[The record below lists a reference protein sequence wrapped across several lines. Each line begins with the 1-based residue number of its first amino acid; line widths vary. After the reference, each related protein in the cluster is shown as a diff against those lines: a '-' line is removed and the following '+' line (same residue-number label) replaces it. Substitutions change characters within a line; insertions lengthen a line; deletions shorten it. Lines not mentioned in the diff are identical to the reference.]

1 MDNRAHER
9 TAARVHDLLGVE
21 VAQIS
26 DLGHRHAW
34 SLHRARLSDG
44 RAVFVKA
51 ATGAP
56 DAAAGQALRAESNG
70 LRWLGE
76 GARDGLVP
84 PVLGEDG
91 RTLVLPWLD
100 ETAPDP
106 AAAETFGRALAALH
120 ESRPGA
126 FGAPWR
132 GFIAI
137 VPQDNSLTT
146 GEWCRWYADR
156 RLAPLL
162 PAAAPVLGSAGLRL
176 LERVIGDIDRLAGDP
191 EPPSRV
197 HGDLWSGNLLWTADG
212 VRLIDPAAH
221 GGHRETDLAMLAL
234 FGAPHLDRIHAA
246 YREVSPLKPGWRQR
260 VPLHQLYP
268 LLVHVV
274 LFGGSYRGMTLEA
287 AESALRI

>member
-1 MDNRAHER
+1 MSEA
-9 TAARVHDLLGVE
+9 AARVHDLLGVE

-56 DAAAGQALRAESNG
+56 DAAAGQALRAEANG

-91 RTLVLPWLD
+91 RTLVLPWQD

-126 FGAPWR
+126 FGAPWP

-146 GEWCRWYADR
+146 GEWGRWYADR